1 MNEPQVK
8 ITGRAI
14 TFSESLR
21 RLNPHLFG
29 VAGRMVA
36 DKREPRKIATL
47 DKDAQRQPVN
57 EVRLA
62 VRIVSFSRRVKDDD
76 NFAGGCK
83 HLRDAIADSIGI
95 DDGDKRIKFEYQQ
108 IESLGPEGTMVLV
121 HAMI

>member
-8 ITGRAI
+8 ITGRSI

-29 VAGRMVA
+29 VAGLA
-36 DKREPRKIATL
+36 PDKREPRQVATL
-47 DKDAQRQPVN
+47 DKDAQGKPVN
-57 EVRLA
+57 QVRLA

-76 NFAGGCK
+76 NHTGGNK
-83 HLRDAIADSIGI
+83 HLRDCIAASLGI

-121 HAMI
+121 HATI